1 MGVGV
6 PLVFLLITAVNLK
19 NAYLAGH
26 TVSWVITALADLVF
40 TAQLVYVLIT
50 RLIPAFKGDI
60 ALEFNDNGIAD
71 YIRKIEIDWKD
82 VKDINFEQSR
92 KAKMVIDLK
101 EETDYGRQIA
111 ISLKWVEGNDK
122 EICETAMAYL
132 EEVNKL
138 G

>member
-60 ALEFNDNGIAD
+60 ALEFNNTGISD

>member
-26 TVSWVITALADLVF
+26 TVSWVVTALADLVF

-50 RLIPAFKGDI
+50 RLIPALKGDT
-60 ALEFNDNGIAD
+60 ALEFNNDGIAD

-111 ISLKWVEGNDK
+111 ISLKWVAGNDK

-132 EEVNKL
+132 EEVNKAD
-138 G
+138 

>member
-1 MGVGV
+1 MYETIKYPYNKNAALMGVGV

-60 ALEFNDNGIAD
+60 ALEFNNTGISD

-101 EETDYGRQIA
+101 EETD
-111 ISLKWVEGNDK
+111 
-122 EICETAMAYL
+122 
-132 EEVNKL
+132 
-138 G
+138 

>member
-19 NAYLAGH
+19 NAYVAGH

-60 ALEFNDNGIAD
+60 ALEFNNTGIAD